1 MGVRYLAC
9 NHSIQCT
16 ATGKVTVKV
25 DVYAY
30 GVILMEIITG
40 RKSLDSSL
48 PDDSTHLVTW
58 FRPLLQEKEKI
69 REAIDPVLCS
79 DLDEET
85 FESIWKVAELAG
97 HCTREANQRPD
108 MSHAVTV
115 LSSLGAQWKPLA
127 KEDSFS
133 VDFAMS
139 LPQVLQKWKTNE
151 DSSSTIATDYIKQK
165 NPPK

>member
-1 MGVRYLAC
+1 
-9 NHSIQCT
+9 
-16 ATGKVTVKV
+16 
-25 DVYAY
+25 
-30 GVILMEIITG
+30 MEIVTG

-69 REAIDPVLCS
+69 KEAIDPVLRS

-97 HCTREANQRPD
+97 HCTREATQRPD

-115 LSSLGAQWKPLA
+115 LSSLAVQWKPLA
-127 KEDSFS
+127 KADSFS
-133 VDFAMS
+133 VNFGMGLS
-139 LPQVLQKWKTNE
+139 QVLEKWKTDE
-151 DSSSTIATDYIKQK
+151 DSSSTIATDYLKQK